1 MAVIMENYANQLA
14 EQYGDDVASE
24 VLTRAKNKPVG
35 TTSFGTST
43 AIGSYGAPN
52 PLAAPTQSDS
62 STPSG
67 YNSRRNSGFGSY
79 GASTFPL
86 GTMSSAGYG
95 GFSTEDG
102 RRT

>member
-43 AIGSYGAPN
+43 AIGSYGAPSQ
-52 PLAAPTQSDS
+52 LAGATQSD

-67 YNSRRNSGFGSY
+67 YNSQRTSGFASY
-79 GASTFPL
+79 GGSTFPL
-86 GTMSSAGYG
+86 GTMNSAGYG
-95 GFSTEDG
+95 GFATEDG